1 LIANET
7 ATAVP
12 KIANGNMVILRIII
26 IIIIKCVK

>member
-26 IIIIKCVK
+26 IIIKCVK